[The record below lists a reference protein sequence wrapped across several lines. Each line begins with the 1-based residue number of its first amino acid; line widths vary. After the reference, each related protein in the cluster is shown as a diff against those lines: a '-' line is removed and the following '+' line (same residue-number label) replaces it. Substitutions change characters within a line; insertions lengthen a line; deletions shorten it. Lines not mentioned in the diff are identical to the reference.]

1 MDFLSS
7 FDPSALV
14 MKVTLDIVGLTF
26 PETNRQKHL
35 KIGRNPKGNYII
47 WSNPSGFRCKLLI
60 SGRDSR
66 KLMIKPMRNWS
77 NDRSPATAILK
88 KIIKIQCGCH
98 VRAQFG
104 GRIEWTPPSHPQLI
118 GLRVYIS
125 AMTTNTGRWKLD
137 DFFGCEVMRI
147 CDISTSTDR

>member
-47 WSNPSGFRCKLLI
+47 WSNPSGFRCKLLV

-88 KIIKIQCGCH
+88 NNHQDP
-98 VRAQFG
+98 VRLSRSGA
-104 GRIEWTPPSHPQLI
+104 
-118 GLRVYIS
+118 V
-125 AMTTNTGRWKLD
+125 RWPYWMD
-137 DFFGCEVMRI
+137 ASFA
-147 CDISTSTDR
+147 SSTDWAESLHQRDDYQHRQMKIGWFFWVWSDAYMWYIHKHW